1 MIVYEN
7 SIKAI
12 LIETVK
18 NNSHQ
23 SNSMGA
29 TLNHSEIV
37 NDLISLWNTLH

>member
-37 NDLISLWNTLH
+37 HDLISLWNTLH